1 MSNPRK
7 LNLFD
12 LTMIVVSLVIGMG
25 IFRTPVVAAE
35 KAGTPSIFF
44 LAWLIGG
51 LVALCGALT
60 YAEIGSRYPVTG
72 GYYKVFSYGYHPS
85 LAFAINCIILV
96 SNALST
102 AVVAVIGAEYIGHFF
117 YTGPVPE
124 IFKQGVTIGVVIL
137 FYIVNMLG
145 LKMSSRVQNVLTLI
159 KITLIILLLVSVA
172 GHYPVIAH
180 STSSAMPIS
189 TGGASPGPAV
199 RAVSSPL
206 SDPLHFLKALG
217 IGLIAVSFTYGGYQQ
232 SINFGGEVKEPGR
245 VIPRGI
251 SYGITIILLLYLSL
265 NFVYVKVIG
274 FENLKTADSIAAIL
288 IRHLFGPIG
297 ENILRVLMFLSVLAY
312 VNVLMMSNPRVMYA
326 MSDEGILPAV
336 FKKKTRKHD
345 VIIYSL
351 TAFSL
356 VIIITLLFSG
366 TVEKLINY
374 SIFLDC
380 IGMSTSAAT
389 IFILRRRKVGE
400 QGGIY
405 RMRLFPLLPLIF
417 ILAYIGVATSIVLD
431 DPGSAGYGVL
441 IFACFFV
448 LYFAVRFIQANRR
461 KARPN

>member
-96 SNALST
+96 SNALAT
-102 AVVAVIGAEYIGHFF
+102 AFVAVIGAEYIGHFF

-124 IFKQGVTIGVVIL
+124 IFKQGVTIGVVIF

-159 KITLIILLLVSVA
+159 KITLILLLLVSVT

-180 STSSAMPIS
+180 ATSSAMPSSHGAIS
-189 TGGASPGPAV
+189 
-199 RAVSSPL
+199 
-206 SDPLHFLKALG
+206 FLKALG
-217 IGLIAVSFTYGGYQQ
+217 VGLIAVSFTYGGYQQ

-251 SYGITIILLLYLSL
+251 SYGITLIILLYLSL

-288 IRHLFGPIG
+288 VHHLFGPIG
-297 ENILRVLMFLSVLAY
+297 ENILRVLMFISVLAY

-336 FKKKTRKHD
+336 FKKKTKKHD
-345 VIIYSL
+345 VMLYSL

-366 TVEKLINY
+366 TVEKIINY
-374 SIFLDC
+374 SIFLDS

-400 QGGIY
+400 QGDIY
-405 RMRLFPLLPLIF
+405 RMRFFPFLPLIF
-417 ILAYIGVATSIVLD
+417 ILAYIAVATSIVLD

-441 IFACFFV
+441 IFGCFFV
-448 LYFAVRFIQANRR
+448 LYFAVRFTQAIRR
-461 KARPN
+461 KARLH

>member
-25 IFRTPVVAAE
+25 IFRTPVVAAA
-35 KAGTPSIFF
+35 KAGTPAIFF

-117 YTGPVPE
+117 YEGVVPD
-124 IFKQGVTIGVVIL
+124 IFKQGITIGVVIL
-137 FYIVNMLG
+137 FYIINMLG

-159 KITLIILLLVSVA
+159 KITLILLLLLSLF
-172 GHYPVIAH
+172 GHHPVIVHAAG
-180 STSSAMPIS
+180 TAMSP
-189 TGGASPGPAV
+189 APGPAGS
-199 RAVSSPL
+199 AAHALSSQG
-206 SDPLHFLKALG
+206 SDPLRFLKALG

-232 SINFGGEVKEPGR
+232 SINFGGEVQKPAR
-245 VIPRGI
+245 FIPRGI
-251 SYGITIILLLYLSL
+251 GYGITIIILLYLAL

-288 IRHLFGPIG
+288 TYHLFGSVG
-297 ENILRVLMFLSVLAY
+297 ESILRVLMFLSVLAY

-326 MSDEGILPAV
+326 MSDEGILPPV
-336 FKKKTRKHD
+336 FKMKTKKHD
-345 VIIYSL
+345 VILYSL

-356 VIIITLLFSG
+356 VIIITLLFSSK
-366 TVEKLINY
+366 VEKIINY
-374 SIFLDC
+374 AIFLDSV
-380 IGMSTSAAT
+380 GMSTSAAT

-400 QGGIY
+400 QEDIY
-405 RMRLFPLLPLIF
+405 RMKFFPFLPLIF

-431 DPGSAGYGVL
+431 DPGSARYGVL
-441 IFACFFV
+441 IFGCFFA
-448 LYFAVRFIQANRR
+448 LYFAVRFIQSILRR
-461 KARPN
+461 RG